1 MAGIWASLGL
11 PGVPTYGGL
20 LSLFLPSHLPSPR
33 SSPNLLL
40 SSREKDDLAA
50 HNLTKEVGNHFQS
63 PLEVL
68 MRQKAQNRAQAAM
81 MPRPYRYETAG
92 FSVIECVC
100 MSFSPE
106 QEGFGA
112 WIWKY
117 TSQAHSLHIP
127 FTFATHTTIMKRRR
141 CLFLISV
148 QLLFMAKS
156 TLTTQWFPDRVPGK
170 FWHSIASKPKDDI
183 SIVNDFS
190 YVGRSDLEIIETTE
204 ANTNQNDTYTE
215 QDFVRDEAPENSHTK
230 IDSSGLEE
238 MTVSGTDNN
247 EPTTLFDYLARGTTE
262 VPMLADI
269 EETTLN
275 STSEKT
281 LQDNKDAQVSDETD
295 IRLPD
300 TMKPLHYTIKI
311 QPFVNGNLTIHGFM
325 EVDIEV
331 LKNTSEI
338 TLHAADIQCIY
349 HTAKLSPL
357 DDDVSPAIVIF
368 TVDPERQYLTALLNG
383 PLTTGKRYRY
393 SMYYIAKLTK
403 EPKGFFA
410 PTYQENGRDKRAA
423 ATIFQPTYA
432 RRAFPCFDE
441 PALKAT
447 FDIVLFRERNMTA
460 ISNMPLRNTTAFEH
474 QEEWLIDEFETT
486 PPMSTYLVI
495 FVIAE
500 LEHVA
505 STNNEGI
512 PIRVWA
518 RGSVLNQTEFALQ
531 LTEKSYAFFEEQF
544 NTSYPLPKLDV
555 IALPC
560 GVPMAFEGWGAILV
574 YDEAAVLMSNSSTF
588 SHENNVGI
596 ILAHEIA
603 HQWFGNLVTPQWWT
617 DLWLNEGFASYMENV
632 AMAYIKPEW
641 NVKAQQVLK
650 DLHEVMRMD
659 SYLSSHPVSVRV
671 DHPDEI
677 SKIFDRIS
685 YEKGSSII
693 RMMNYFL
700 SEETFKKG
708 ISSYLSDHK
717 FGAADQDDLW
727 ESLTRAGHEDGTL
740 PRNLTL
746 KAIMDSWTLQMGY
759 PVISIIRNVK
769 GTLATVSQERFLLT
783 INETRDE
790 HDYKWWVPLT
800 FTTQAK
806 PNFASTHSLIWLK
819 NSSSHT
825 VVRDLPDRDNWVIFN
840 LKQTGF
846 YRVLYDENNWDLLI
860 LQLQNDHEVIDV
872 INRAQIIDDML
883 NLALSGKVSYAKV
896 LSMTLYLSKER
907 EISVWNTA
915 FENINYMNAMLADT
929 EIHEEFKSHILS
941 LLQPLFATLG
951 FHSPPSKDFWHK
963 LSNTDLTQWVC
974 ELGHIYCVQ
983 KAKELYRKWMLDPH
997 QNRLDSSHMK
1007 LVCCTAIAHGGPEE
1021 WEFAWQ
1027 QYKEID
1033 VAAQKDNLI
1042 KALSCNQDLTIK
1054 DRYLNLIIA
1063 SADEIRSHDHYM
1075 ILDSM
1080 ASRPGKQKV
1089 LWDFCREN
1097 WSKLQFMFGHR
1108 YDVTEAIIRIATKNF
1123 NTEEELNEV
1132 QAFRKDHEN
1141 DAMVKRAVD
1150 KAIEET
1156 ARNVQWMKQNYDVIS
1171 TWLDDHRSK
1180 PTKDIFRAQ

>member
-1 MAGIWASLGL
+1 
-11 PGVPTYGGL
+11 
-20 LSLFLPSHLPSPR
+20 
-33 SSPNLLL
+33 
-40 SSREKDDLAA
+40 
-50 HNLTKEVGNHFQS
+50 
-63 PLEVL
+63 
-68 MRQKAQNRAQAAM
+68 
-81 MPRPYRYETAG
+81 
-92 FSVIECVC
+92 
-100 MSFSPE
+100 
-106 QEGFGA
+106 
-112 WIWKY
+112 
-117 TSQAHSLHIP
+117 
-127 FTFATHTTIMKRRR
+127 MKRRR

-148 QLLFMAKS
+148 QLLFLANTIS
-156 TLTTQWFPDRVPGK
+156 PTQWFPDRVPGK
-170 FWHSIASKPKDDI
+170 FWHGIASKPKDDI
-183 SIVNDFS
+183 SIVNDIS
-190 YVGRSDLEIIETTE
+190 DLGRSDLGISDATK
-204 ANTNQNDTYTE
+204 ANTNKNDTHTE
-215 QDFVRDEAPENSHTK
+215 QDFVRDEAPENNHTK

-238 MTVSGTDNN
+238 MNVSGSDNN
-247 EPTTLFDYLARGTTE
+247 EPTTLFDYLTKGTTE
-262 VPMLADI
+262 VPMLGLT

-281 LQDNKDAQVSDETD
+281 LQDNEDSQVSDERD

-311 QPFVNGNLTIHGFM
+311 QPFVNGNLTVHGFM

-338 TLHAADIQCIY
+338 ILHAADIQCIY
-349 HTAKLSPL
+349 HTARLSSL
-357 DDDVSPAIVIF
+357 DDGVSPAIVVF

-383 PLTTGKRYRY
+383 PLTIGKRYRY
-393 SMYYIAKLTK
+393 SMFYIARLTK
-403 EPKGFFA
+403 ETLGFFA
-410 PTYQENGRDKRAA
+410 ATYQENGKEKSAA

-447 FDIVLFRERNMTA
+447 FDIVLLRERNMTA
-460 ISNMPLRNTTAFEH
+460 ISNMPLRNTTVFEH
-474 QEEWLIDEFETT
+474 HEEWLIDEFETT

-505 STNNEGI
+505 TTNSNGI

-518 RGSVLNQTEFALQ
+518 RGDVLNQTEYALQ
-531 LTEKSYAFFEEQF
+531 LTEKTLAFFEELF

-555 IALPC
+555 VGLPC
-560 GVPMAFEGWGAILV
+560 GMAMAFEGWGAILI
-574 YDEAAVLMSNSSTF
+574 YDETAVLMSNSSTF

-632 AMAYIKPEW
+632 AMACTKPEW

-659 SYLSSHPVSVRV
+659 SYLSSHPVSVPV
-671 DHPDEI
+671 YHPDEI

-693 RMMNYFL
+693 RMMKYFL
-700 SEETFKKG
+700 TEETFTKG

-783 INETRDE
+783 TNKTGDE
-790 HDYKWWVPLT
+790 HGYKWWVPLT
-800 FTTQAK
+800 FTSQAK
-806 PNFASTHSLIWLK
+806 PNFNRTQALIWMK

-825 VVRDLPDRDNWVIFN
+825 VVRDLPDRNNWVIFN

-846 YRVLYDENNWDLLI
+846 YRVHYDDNNWDLLI
-860 LQLQNDHEVIDV
+860 QQLQNDHDVIDV
-872 INRAQIIDDML
+872 INRAQIIDDMF
-883 NLALSGKVSYAKV
+883 NMALSGRVSYAKA
-896 LSMTLYLSKER
+896 LNMILYLSKEK
-907 EISVWNTA
+907 ELPVWNA
-915 FENINYMNAMLADT
+915 VFENINYMNAMLADT
-929 EIHEEFKSHILS
+929 EIHEEFKSYILS
-941 LLQPLFATLG
+941 LLEPLFATLG
-951 FHSPPSKDFWHK
+951 FQSSPSEDFWHK
-963 LSNTDLTQWVC
+963 LSNPDLTQWAC

-983 KAKELYRKWMLDPH
+983 KAKELYRKWMLDPQ
-997 QNRLDSSHMK
+997 QNRLRLDSSLMK

-1042 KALSCNQDLTIK
+1042 KALSCNRDFTLKRQMSIDAFAQ
-1054 DRYLNLIIA
+1054 YLK
-1063 SADEIRSHDHYM
+1063 S
-1075 ILDSM
+1075 
-1080 ASRPGKQKV
+1080 Q
-1089 LWDFCREN
+1089 
-1097 WSKLQFMFGHR
+1097 
-1108 YDVTEAIIRIATKNF
+1108 TK
-1123 NTEEELNEV
+1123 
-1132 QAFRKDHEN
+1132 
-1141 DAMVKRAVD
+1141 
-1150 KAIEET
+1150 KA
-1156 ARNVQWMKQNYDVIS
+1156 
-1171 TWLDDHRSK
+1171 LL
-1180 PTKDIFRAQ
+1180 